1 MSKIDK
7 KEVTEILRAF
17 LILFIIGL
25 LMIIGIKAIIFN
37 FGNWDIVNPKETII
51 ATYSNNDI
59 SNQIKNNKENKY
71 IFYDDENNVK
81 LLNLPN
87 MDEYSNDHIY
97 KYEIDDT
104 LGNTVVI
111 KDVIATGRKDLSQL
125 NKFDRKLVFK
135 KNRNQSYYIVTGS
148 KENIEKILRQI
159 D

>member
-25 LMIIGIKAIIFN
+25 TMVIGIKAIIFN
-37 FGNWDIVNPKETII
+37 FGSYDIVNPKETII

-87 MDEYSNDHIY
+87 MDEYSNDHKY

-104 LGNTVVI
+104 LGNTIVI

-125 NKFDRKLVFK
+125 NKFERKLVFK

>member
-37 FGNWDIVNPKETII
+37 FGNYDIVNPKETII

-87 MDEYSNDHIY
+87 VDEYSNDHKY

-125 NKFDRKLVFK
+125 NKFERKLVLK

>member
-37 FGNWDIVNPKETII
+37 FGNYDIVNPKETII

-87 MDEYSNDHIY
+87 MDEYSNNHKY

-104 LGNTVVI
+104 LRNTVVI
-111 KDVIATGRKDLSQL
+111 KDVIATGRKDLCQL
-125 NKFDRKLVFK
+125 NKFERKLVFK
-135 KNRNQSYYIVTGS
+135 KNKNQSYYIVTGS

>member
-1 MSKIDK
+1 MSKIEK
-7 KEVTEILRAF
+7 KEVTEILQAF

-37 FGNWDIVNPKETII
+37 FGNYDIVNPKETII

-87 MDEYSNDHIY
+87 MDEYSNDHKY

-104 LGNTVVI
+104 LRNTVVV

-125 NKFDRKLVFK
+125 NKFERKLVFK

>member
-37 FGNWDIVNPKETII
+37 FCNWDIVNLKVTII

-87 MDEYSNDHIY
+87 VDEYSNDHKY

>member
-7 KEVTEILRAF
+7 KEVTEILRVF
-17 LILFIIGL
+17 LILSIIGL

-37 FGNWDIVNPKETII
+37 FGNYDIVNPKETII

-81 LLNLPN
+81 LLNLSN
-87 MDEYSNDHIY
+87 MDEYSNEHKY

-104 LGNTVVI
+104 LRNTVVI

-135 KNRNQSYYIVTGS
+135 KNGNQSYYIVTGS

>member
-37 FGNWDIVNPKETII
+37 FGNYDIVNPKETII

-87 MDEYSNDHIY
+87 VDEYSNDHKY

-135 KNRNQSYYIVTGS
+135 RTEIKVITLQLEVKKTLKKY
-148 KENIEKILRQI
+148 
-159 D
+159 

>member
-7 KEVTEILRAF
+7 KEVTELLRAF

-37 FGNWDIVNPKETII
+37 FGSYDIVNPKETII

-71 IFYDDENNVK
+71 IFYDDKNNVK
-81 LLNLPN
+81 LLNLSN
-87 MDEYSNDHIY
+87 MDEYGNDHKY
-97 KYEIDDT
+97 KYKIDDT
-104 LGNTVVI
+104 LRNTVVI

-125 NKFDRKLVFK
+125 NKFEKKLVFK
-135 KNRNQSYYIVTGS
+135 KNVNQSYYIVTGS

>member
-7 KEVTEILRAF
+7 KEVTEILQAF
-17 LILFIIGL
+17 LILFLIGL

-37 FGNWDIVNPKETII
+37 FGNYDIVNPKETII

-87 MDEYSNDHIY
+87 MDKYSNNHKY

-104 LGNTVVI
+104 LRNTVVI

-125 NKFDRKLVFK
+125 NKFERKLVFK
-135 KNRNQSYYIVTGS
+135 KNKNQSYYIVTGS

>member
-7 KEVTEILRAF
+7 KEVTEILQAF

-25 LMIIGIKAIIFN
+25 LMIIGIRAIIFN
-37 FGNWDIVNPKETII
+37 FGNYDIVNPKETII
-51 ATYSNNDI
+51 ATYSNSDI

-81 LLNLPN
+81 LLNLYN
-87 MDEYSNDHIY
+87 MDEYSDYHKY

-125 NKFDRKLVFK
+125 NKFERKLVFK
-135 KNRNQSYYIVTGS
+135 KNKNQSYYIVTGS

>member
-17 LILFIIGL
+17 LILSIIGL

-37 FGNWDIVNPKETII
+37 FGNYDIVNPKVTII

>member
-7 KEVTEILRAF
+7 KEVTEILQAF

-37 FGNWDIVNPKETII
+37 FGNYDIVNPKETII

-87 MDEYSNDHIY
+87 MDEYSNDHKY

-104 LGNTVVI
+104 LRNTVVV

-125 NKFDRKLVFK
+125 NKFERKLVFK

>member
-37 FGNWDIVNPKETII
+37 FGNWDIVNPKVTII

-59 SNQIKNNKENKY
+59 SNQINNNKENKY

-87 MDEYSNDHIY
+87 MDEYSNDY
-97 KYEIDDT
+97 KCKYEIDDT

-111 KDVIATGRKDLSQL
+111 KDVIATCRKDLSQL
-125 NKFDRKLVFK
+125 NKFERKLVLK
-135 KNRNQSYYIVTGS
+135 KNKNQSYYIVTGS

>member
-37 FGNWDIVNPKETII
+37 FGNWDIVNPKVTII

-59 SNQIKNNKENKY
+59 SNQINNNKENKY

-87 MDEYSNDHIY
+87 MDEYSNDYKY

-125 NKFDRKLVFK
+125 NKFERKLVLK
-135 KNRNQSYYIVTGS
+135 KNKNQSYYIVTGS

>member
-25 LMIIGIKAIIFN
+25 LMIIGIRAIIFN
-37 FGNWDIVNPKETII
+37 FGNYDIVNPKETII
-51 ATYSNNDI
+51 ATYSNSDI

-81 LLNLPN
+81 LLNLYN
-87 MDEYSNDHIY
+87 MDEYSDYHKY

-125 NKFDRKLVFK
+125 NKFERKLVFK
-135 KNRNQSYYIVTGS
+135 KNKNQSYYIVTGS

>member
-7 KEVTEILRAF
+7 KEVTEILRVF
-17 LILFIIGL
+17 LILSIIGL

-37 FGNWDIVNPKETII
+37 FGNYDIVNPKETII

-81 LLNLPN
+81 LLNLSN

>member
-37 FGNWDIVNPKETII
+37 FGNYDIVNPKETII

-87 MDEYSNDHIY
+87 VDEYSNDHKY

>member
-17 LILFIIGL
+17 LILSIIGL

-37 FGNWDIVNPKETII
+37 FGNYDIVNPKETII

-59 SNQIKNNKENKY
+59 SNQIKNSKENKY

-125 NKFDRKLVFK
+125 NKFERKLVFK
-135 KNRNQSYYIVTGS
+135 KNENQSYYIVTGS

>member
-25 LMIIGIKAIIFN
+25 LMIIGIKVIIFN

>member
-1 MSKIDK
+1 
-7 KEVTEILRAF
+7 
-17 LILFIIGL
+17 
-25 LMIIGIKAIIFN
+25 MIIGIKAIIFN
-37 FGNWDIVNPKETII
+37 FGNYDIVNPKETII

-87 MDEYSNDHIY
+87 MDEYSNDHKY

-104 LGNTVVI
+104 LRNTVVV

-125 NKFDRKLVFK
+125 NKFERKLVFK

>member
-25 LMIIGIKAIIFN
+25 TIVIGIKAIIFN
-37 FGNWDIVNPKETII
+37 FGSYDIVNPKETII

-81 LLNLPN
+81 LLNLYN
-87 MDEYSNDHIY
+87 MDEYSDYHKY

-125 NKFDRKLVFK
+125 NKFERKLVFK
-135 KNRNQSYYIVTGS
+135 KNKNQSYYIVTGS

>member
-7 KEVTEILRAF
+7 KEVTELLRAF

>member
-25 LMIIGIKAIIFN
+25 LMIIGIRAIIFN
-37 FGNWDIVNPKETII
+37 FGNYDIVNPKETII
-51 ATYSNNDI
+51 AAYSNSDI

-81 LLNLPN
+81 LLNLYN
-87 MDEYSNDHIY
+87 MDEYSDYHKY

-125 NKFDRKLVFK
+125 NKFERKLVFK
-135 KNRNQSYYIVTGS
+135 KNKNQSYYIVTGS

>member
-7 KEVTEILRAF
+7 KEVTEILQAF

-37 FGNWDIVNPKETII
+37 FGDWDIVNPKVTII

-59 SNQIKNNKENKY
+59 SNQINNNKENKY

-87 MDEYSNDHIY
+87 MDEYSNDYKY

-125 NKFDRKLVFK
+125 NKFERKLVLK
-135 KNRNQSYYIVTGS
+135 KNKNQSYYIVTGS

>member
-7 KEVTEILRAF
+7 KEVTEVLRAF

-25 LMIIGIKAIIFN
+25 LMIIGIRTIIFN
-37 FGNWDIVNPKETII
+37 FGNYDIVNPKETII
-51 ATYSNNDI
+51 ATYSNSDI

-81 LLNLPN
+81 LLNLYN
-87 MDEYSNDHIY
+87 MDEYSDYHKY

-125 NKFDRKLVFK
+125 NKFERKLVLK
-135 KNRNQSYYIVTGS
+135 KNKNQSYYIVTGS

>member
-37 FGNWDIVNPKETII
+37 FGNYDIVNPKETII

-87 MDEYSNDHIY
+87 VDEYSNDHKY

-111 KDVIATGRKDLSQL
+111 KDVIATGRKDLNQL

>member
-17 LILFIIGL
+17 LILSIIGL

-37 FGNWDIVNPKETII
+37 FGNYDIVNPKETII

-125 NKFDRKLVFK
+125 N
-135 KNRNQSYYIVTGS
+135 
-148 KENIEKILRQI
+148 
-159 D
+159 

>member
-1 MSKIDK
+1 MSKIEK
-7 KEVTEILRAF
+7 KEVTEILQAL

-37 FGNWDIVNPKETII
+37 FGNYDIVNPKETII

-87 MDEYSNDHIY
+87 MDEYSNDHKY

-104 LGNTVVI
+104 LRNTVVV

-125 NKFDRKLVFK
+125 NKFERKLVFK

>member
-7 KEVTEILRAF
+7 KEVTEILQAF

-37 FGNWDIVNPKETII
+37 FGNYDIVNPKETII

-81 LLNLPN
+81 LLNLSN
-87 MDEYSNDHIY
+87 MDEYSNEHIY

-125 NKFDRKLVFK
+125 NKFERKLVFK
-135 KNRNQSYYIVTGS
+135 KNKNQSYYIVTGS

>member
-1 MSKIDK
+1 MSKLDK
-7 KEVTEILRAF
+7 KEVTEILQAF

-37 FGNWDIVNPKETII
+37 FGNYDIVNPKETII

-81 LLNLPN
+81 ILNLLNV
-87 MDEYSNDHIY
+87 DEYSNDHKY

-125 NKFDRKLVFK
+125 NKFERKLVLK

-148 KENIEKILRQI
+148 KENI
-159 D
+159 

>member
-87 MDEYSNDHIY
+87 MDEYSNDHKY

>member
-37 FGNWDIVNPKETII
+37 FGNYDIVNPKETII

-81 LLNLPN
+81 LLNLSN

>member
-37 FGNWDIVNPKETII
+37 FGNYDIVNPKETII

-81 LLNLPN
+81 LLNLSN
-87 MDEYSNDHIY
+87 MDEYSNEHIY

>member
-37 FGNWDIVNPKETII
+37 FGNYDIVNPKETII

-87 MDEYSNDHIY
+87 MDEYSNDHIC

-135 KNRNQSYYIVTGS
+135 KNGNQSYYIVTGS

>member
-37 FGNWDIVNPKETII
+37 FGNYDIVNPKETII

-87 MDEYSNDHIY
+87 MDEYSNNHKY

-104 LGNTVVI
+104 LRNTVVI

-125 NKFDRKLVFK
+125 NKFERKLVFK
-135 KNRNQSYYIVTGS
+135 KNKNQSYYIVTGS

>member
-125 NKFDRKLVFK
+125 NKFERKLVLK

>member
-17 LILFIIGL
+17 LILSIIGL

-37 FGNWDIVNPKETII
+37 FGNYDIVNPKETII

-87 MDEYSNDHIY
+87 VDEYSNDHKY

>member
-7 KEVTEILRAF
+7 KEVTEILRVF
-17 LILFIIGL
+17 LILSIIGL

-37 FGNWDIVNPKETII
+37 FGNYDIVNPKETII

-59 SNQIKNNKENKY
+59 SNQIKNNK
-71 IFYDDENNVK
+71 DDENNVK
-81 LLNLPN
+81 LLNLSN